1 MWYPNSAFKTAQAI
15 KDFNYGEQLPLII
28 FANWRGFSGGQSDMF
43 KEILKFGAEIVDAL
57 ENFKQPV
64 FIYVVG
70 ELRGGAWVV
79 VDRKINP
86 DVMEMYCTESARGGV
101 LEPSGIVEIKYRS
114 QKVVAAMER
123 LDSRYKALRQSQLK
137 NDSEDIKEML
147 KAREKM
153 LFPVFQQAATE
164 LADLHDRPE
173 RMLSKGVVT
182 NIVNWKKSRSFFY
195 HRISRRLEEF
205 RLLSSIKGIDS
216 SLSHQEATKLLES
229 WCQDDGFN
237 AGDDVNF
244 KEWIISAKT
253 KIDQR
258 TEDYRNDSLQK
269 QIISLCKQS
278 PTALVNSL
286 TSIMA
291 EFTAEEKELFLS
303 HIANSNSRN
312 Y

>member
-15 KDFNYGEQLPLII
+15 KDINYGEQLPLII

-57 ENFKQPV
+57 ENFRQPV

-86 DVMEMYCTESARGGV
+86 DVMEMYCTENARGGV

-123 LDSRYKALRQSQLK
+123 LDSRYKSLRQSQLN
-137 NDSEDIKEML
+137 NDSDEIKEML

-182 NIVNWKKSRSFFY
+182 SIVNWKESRSFFY

-205 RLLSSIKGIDS
+205 RLLSNIKGIDS
-216 SLSHQEATKLLES
+216 SISHQDATKLLAR
-229 WCQDDGFN
+229 WCHDDGFN
-237 AGDDVNF
+237 ATDDVNF

-258 TEDYRNDSLQK
+258 IEDYRNISLQK

-303 HIANSNSRN
+303 HITDSYSRN

>member
-15 KDFNYGEQLPLII
+15 KDINYGEQLPLII